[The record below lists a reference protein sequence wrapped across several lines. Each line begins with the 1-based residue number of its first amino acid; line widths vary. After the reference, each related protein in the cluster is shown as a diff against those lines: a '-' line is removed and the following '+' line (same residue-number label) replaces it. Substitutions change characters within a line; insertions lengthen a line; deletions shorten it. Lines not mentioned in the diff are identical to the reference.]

1 MIADY
6 VEHLSR
12 SAGATSVEIVDCETD
27 AVEAAAGQRPEIIL
41 SDVNLRAGTGPI
53 AVQIIQENWGPIP
66 VIFITAMPQDCM
78 PRDAQAV
85 ILTKPINPQSLTD
98 TFKLLAPSA

>member
-53 AVQIIQENWGPIP
+53 AVQIIQENSGPIP
-66 VIFITAMPQDCM
+66 FITAMLQACM

-85 ILTKPINPQSLTD
+85 ILTKPKN
-98 TFKLLAPSA
+98 FNR